1 MNIYVNDNLIGGTND
16 GDKAYAMLM
25 DYIRRNHTDVFN
37 NLVMDRFN
45 LSNLLHSLGDG
56 VDGYSVS
63 CLLYNNRDGDIN
75 DNCVTVDFD

>member
-25 DYIRRNHTDVFN
+25 DYIRTNHTNVFN

-45 LSNLLHSLGDG
+45 LSNLLHSLSDG
-56 VDGYSVS
+56 IDGYSVS
-63 CLLYNNRDGDIN
+63 CLLYDNRDGDIN
-75 DNCVTVDFD
+75 NNCVTVDFD